1 MTNINFLSLGGLDEK
16 GSNLYTLEIDSKM
29 FILDSGY
36 SIPDNSGLGEQ
47 YIIPDVSYLDLNRDK
62 IKGFFISHGHTQQ
75 FGALVHFYK
84 KFSNSPV
91 YCSEVTANIIKIYFK
106 KEGQKEPKFI
116 IVDESSVIDF
126 GGGIKAEFMFLSH
139 SIPGNLSFIFKTKE
153 GNVIYM
159 TDYIFEQT
167 QGYQGM
173 NTERLIQLSKEKN
186 LLVMTDATNAFVEHA
201 VSPYNNINKFLE
213 EYKDGTS
220 YSRLIL
226 GLYNDNINNV
236 IEAIKLADSAK
247 KNVYLHGDEAR
258 SILKYLIDSKQ
269 VSNIKLPEDLNES
282 NSKDDQAWIIFSE
295 SQDMLHNLIS
305 DAAFGTVNGL
315 TLRDTDTLMIP
326 EKVFDGTEKVA
337 ARVMDQVSKI
347 GLKVIT
353 SSSERGLNGRPKLL
367 MHPSQEDT
375 KIFLN
380 FLKPKYVIPVKGY
393 YKEFVELKNF
403 IVNYTDVK
411 NVIIATNGQQINFKD
426 GKLTEETRLIKNVG
440 HVKVQTLGNK
450 EIHNELINERKK
462 LASDGIV
469 VIWLLLDKDT
479 NEISSKIDLQLRGV
493 IFIRNYPDLIETI
506 ESTFRDIVN
515 KNIKSKS
522 KGRIKSEATS
532 SISKLIR
539 TETKKI
545 PLV

>member
-1 MTNINFLSLGGLDEK
+1 MTNINFLGLGGLDEK

-84 KFSNSPV
+84 KFSDIPV

-153 GNVIYM
+153 GNLIYM

-167 QGYQGM
+167 QSYQGM

-186 LLVMTDATNAFVEHA
+186 LLVMTDSTNAFVEHA

-220 YSRLIL
+220 YSRLII
-226 GLYNDNINNV
+226 GLYNDNINNI

-269 VSNIKLPEDLNES
+269 VSNIKLPDDLNES
-282 NSKDDQAWIIFSE
+282 NSKDDQA
-295 SQDMLHNLIS
+295 
-305 DAAFGTVNGL
+305 
-315 TLRDTDTLMIP
+315 
-326 EKVFDGTEKVA
+326 
-337 ARVMDQVSKI
+337 
-347 GLKVIT
+347 
-353 SSSERGLNGRPKLL
+353 
-367 MHPSQEDT
+367 
-375 KIFLN
+375 
-380 FLKPKYVIPVKGY
+380 
-393 YKEFVELKNF
+393 
-403 IVNYTDVK
+403 
-411 NVIIATNGQQINFKD
+411 
-426 GKLTEETRLIKNVG
+426 
-440 HVKVQTLGNK
+440 
-450 EIHNELINERKK
+450 
-462 LASDGIV
+462 
-469 VIWLLLDKDT
+469 
-479 NEISSKIDLQLRGV
+479 
-493 IFIRNYPDLIETI
+493 
-506 ESTFRDIVN
+506 
-515 KNIKSKS
+515 
-522 KGRIKSEATS
+522 
-532 SISKLIR
+532 
-539 TETKKI
+539 
-545 PLV
+545 